1 MKELATKT
9 RSHEGLKRDF
19 KKKIVCF
26 VCFSALV
33 PLWLNSQSVEH
44 VRNIQIKYKS
54 DLKKSVKS
62 FIFGKKK
69 GGEVKPYAL
78 CRLSADRL
86 CVSDAMNGAVY
97 IIDQQGII
105 KKKISKVKGIQL
117 GSPVGVCLDD
127 RHNLYVSDSANG
139 GVIRFNPRYKFER
152 VFVAPRDSRITGI
165 TFSKGILYGVDTLNH
180 RVLCFDREGKQTFS
194 FGERGAGN
202 GQFNFPTHIDADG
215 EFIYITDAMNFRVQ
229 IFDHK
234 GMFVRVVGSWGR
246 GGGNFSKPKGI
257 AVDPKKRI
265 FVTDA
270 MFDNVQIFSGEG
282 AFLYFFGEPGK
293 QDGEFWMPM
302 GIMVNGDNTIWVADT
317 YNNRLQV
324 FKLLEDAS

>member
-1 MKELATKT
+1 MKRIA
-9 RSHEGLKRDF
+9 GLVF
-19 KKKIVCF
+19 LGALLPSCLF
-26 VCFSALV
+26 YLSAL
-33 PLWLNSQSVEH
+33 PLHSQSVEH
-44 VRNIQIKYKS
+44 VRNVQIKYKS

-62 FIFGKKK
+62 LIFGKRKSK
-69 GGEVKPYAL
+69 EVKPYAL
-78 CRLSADRL
+78 CRLSPDRL

-97 IIDQQGII
+97 IIDGEGFI
-105 KKKISKVKGIQL
+105 KKKISKVKGMQL
-117 GSPVGVCLDD
+117 GSPVGICLDD
-127 RHNLYVSDSANG
+127 RNNLYVSDSAKG
-139 GVIRFNPRYKFER
+139 GVIRFNPQYKFER
-152 VFVAPRDSRITGI
+152 IFASPQDSRITGI

-180 RVLCFDREGKQTFS
+180 RVLCFNREGKQTFS
-194 FGERGAGN
+194 FGERGTGN
-202 GQFNFPTHIDADG
+202 GQFNFPTHINTDG

-234 GMFVRVVGSWGR
+234 GAFVRVVGSWGR
-246 GGGNFSKPKGI
+246 GGGNFFKPKGI
-257 AVDPKKRI
+257 AVDTKRRI

-270 MFDNVQIFSGEG
+270 MFDNVQIFNREGE
-282 AFLYFFGEPGK
+282 FLYFFGKPGR